1 MFILFWGHRESGTR
15 FEFFF
20 PPFLSQRI
28 TLFEQVENTK
38 YRSNLSV
45 QKLLKMN
52 SISPQLFFYP
62 SNSN

>member
-52 SISPQLFFYP
+52 SISP
-62 SNSN
+62 